1 MKTRIIT
8 ALAIIACVLPP
19 LIFGGWLL
27 NLLVAFIIIE
37 GGLEFLNLR
46 KQMPFYFKVIAI
58 LAVFMMLFV
67 KNEWLIGFMGVSAL
81 LMLSI
86 PVFDK
91 NVHSEDVFIAITYY
105 ALFIAVAKA
114 FLSVHAA
121 NQMFV
126 WFVIFATYLTDT
138 GAYFSGF
145 LFGKHKLN
153 ERISPKKTWE
163 GSIWGWLCGTII
175 SSAVAM
181 FILPDVSLAKIV
193 LIAAIL
199 CVGGQLGDLLFSSLK
214 RDFDIKDYSNLF
226 PGHGG
231 VLDRVDSFLF
241 NFVAFYLLMLVL
253 L

>member
-37 GGLEFLNLR
+37 GGLEFLSLR
-46 KQMPFYFKVIAI
+46 KEMPFYFKVITI

-67 KNEWLIGFMGVSAL
+67 KDAWLIGFMGVSAL

-91 NVHSEDVFIAITYY
+91 KVNSEDVFIAMTYY

-114 FLSVHAA
+114 FLSVHATNA
-121 NQMFV
+121 MFV

-153 ERISPKKTWE
+153 ERISPKMTWE
-163 GSIWGWLCGTII
+163 GSIGGWLCGTIG
-175 SSAVAM
+175 STAVAM
-181 FILPDVSLAKIV
+181 LILPEVALPKIIF
-193 LIAAIL
+193 IAAVL
-199 CVGGQLGDLLFSSLK
+199 SVGGQLGDLVFSALK
-214 RDFDIKDYSNLF
+214 RDFQIKDYSNLF

-231 VLDRVDSFLF
+231 VLDRVDSLLF
-241 NFVAFYLLMLVL
+241 NFVSFYLMMLVL